1 MVILYTLQMEN
12 KKIVEYY
19 PSNEGLKNIYSK
31 FLKFGSIEDLDNL
44 ILLYTNDIRKKVI
57 NSYKKTERMKRWL
70 NLQLITLNISME
82 NISNKRL
89 IPIWFN
95 DKEFALVEEE
105 FLTEMNKQIERLLT
119 TKTDTIKIIPEE
131 WQWEVK
137 L

>member
-1 MVILYTLQMEN
+1 MTEVKEIIDKVYETIDSLYE
-12 KKIVEYY
+12 
-19 PSNEGLKNIYSK
+19 
-31 FLKFGSIEDLDNL
+31 
-44 ILLYTNDIRKKVI
+44 
-57 NSYKKTERMKRWL
+57 
-70 NLQLITLNISME
+70 ME

>member
-57 NSYKKTERMKRWL
+57 NYYIEDGEDEE
-70 NLQLITLNISME
+70 ME